1 MLAAILAEDDN
12 FARIIAYRSRI
23 HKFSVVHYRDP
34 VKLADNIPELRPSV
48 VVVRECDFPLHWQL
62 LLNEIIYLSTSNS
75 ARLPS
80 HFVLFTVPNL
90 VHDEPRFP
98 QLETFIPDM
107 TQLSD
112 AQSGPEPSQSAPIE
126 SIHQYSALLSTLS
139 RSASVALL
147 SKESNLKESKKTG
160 ATGLSGLAQKR
171 ASRH

>member
-12 FARIIAYRSRI
+12 FARIIAYRSKI

-62 LLNEIIYLSTSNS
+62 LLNEIIYLSTSES
-75 ARLPS
+75 TRLPS
-80 HFVLFTVPNL
+80 HFVLFTVPNV

-112 AQSGPEPSQSAPIE
+112 AQSGPEPTE
-126 SIHQYSALLSTLS
+126 SIHRYSVMLSTIS

-147 SKESNLKESKKTG
+147 SKELNKGG
-160 ATGLSGLAQKR
+160 AAGLSGLAQKR
-171 ASRH
+171 VSRH

>member
-1 MLAAILAEDDN
+1 MLAAILAEDGN
-12 FARIIAYRSRI
+12 FARIIAYRSKI
-23 HKFSVVHYRDP
+23 HKFSVVHYQDP

-62 LLNEIIYLSTSNS
+62 LLNEIIYLSTSES
-75 ARLPS
+75 TRLPS
-80 HFVLFTVPNL
+80 HFVLFTVPNV

-112 AQSGPEPSQSAPIE
+112 AQSGPEPTE
-126 SIHQYSALLSTLS
+126 SIHRYSVMLSTIS

-147 SKESNLKESKKTG
+147 SKELNKGG
-160 ATGLSGLAQKR
+160 AAGLSGLAQKR
-171 ASRH
+171 VSRH

>member
-12 FARIIAYRSRI
+12 FARIIAYRSKI
-23 HKFSVVHYRDP
+23 HKFSVVHYQDP

-62 LLNEIIYLSTSNS
+62 LLNEIIYLSTSES
-75 ARLPS
+75 TRLPS
-80 HFVLFTVPNL
+80 HFVLFTVPNV

-112 AQSGPEPSQSAPIE
+112 AQSGPEPTE
-126 SIHQYSALLSTLS
+126 SIHRYSAMLSTIS
-139 RSASVALL
+139 RSASVGLL
-147 SKESNLKESKKTG
+147 SKELNKGG
-160 ATGLSGLAQKR
+160 AAGLSGLAQKR